1 MNLYAVSLG
10 MLALAAGA
18 VYVGT
23 QRESASGPPP
33 TFSPSSA
40 PTVSLERIRSLKVF
54 FGHQSVGDNI
64 LDGVRQLAPDL
75 RVERMKAAPASP
87 MIADRMIGRNGSP
100 SSKLA
105 DFAETMRTSGTGVD
119 IAMMKFCYVDFEA
132 GTNVEA
138 IRQEYERTFAELSQQ
153 FPETT
158 FVHVTVPLTVTQAG
172 PKAIVKRLLGKP
184 LAGEYENRNRS
195 QFNEWLR
202 QEYPVNRLFDLAA
215 VESRAPNGTPTTFEL
230 EGRHYEMLY
239 PGYSDDG
246 GHLIG
251 DGRRLAAAA
260 FLDAL
265 NRAAQTRQ

>member
-1 MNLYAVSLG
+1 MNVYAVSLG
-10 MLALAAGA
+10 VLAVAAGA
-18 VYVGT
+18 AFVGT
-23 QRESASGPPP
+23 QRQPASG
-33 TFSPSSA
+33 TADRASSSGA
-40 PTVSLERIRSLKVF
+40 PAAALATIKNLKIF
-54 FGHQSVGDNI
+54 FGHQSVGNNI
-64 LDGVRQLAPDL
+64 LDGVREVAPGL
-75 RVERMKAAPASP
+75 RIERTNAVPTGP

-105 DFAETMRTSGTGVD
+105 DFSEALRASGAGVD

-132 GTNVEA
+132 GTNVEL
-138 IRQEYERTFAELSQQ
+138 IKQEYKRTFTQLSQQ
-153 FPETT
+153 FPQTT

-172 PKAIVKRLLGKP
+172 VKAIVKRLLGKP

-202 QEYPVNRLFDLAA
+202 KEYPVNRLFDLAA
-215 VESRAPNGTPTTFEL
+215 VESRAPNGNPVTFDL
-230 EGRHYEMLY
+230 EGRQYEMLY
-239 PGYSDDG
+239 AGYSDDG

-251 DGRRLAAAA
+251 DGRRLAAVA